1 MREPHA
7 LQFSLAQVLALTT
20 GAAIALAI
28 GRVVFVFPFLQAV
41 AGVYLAAFGMYAVV
55 RGPRL
60 WYDWQRLRERRRQV
74 EVRRRQA
81 IDEAR
86 QRQS

>member
-1 MREPHA
+1 MREPRA

-28 GRVVFVFPFLQAV
+28 GRVLFVFPLPV
-41 AGVYLAAFGMYAVV
+41 LAGVYLAAFGTYGVL

-60 WYDWQRLRERRRQV
+60 WHEWQRLRERRRQV
-74 EVRRRQA
+74 ESRRRQA
-81 IDEAR
+81 IAETRAR
-86 QRQS
+86 QS